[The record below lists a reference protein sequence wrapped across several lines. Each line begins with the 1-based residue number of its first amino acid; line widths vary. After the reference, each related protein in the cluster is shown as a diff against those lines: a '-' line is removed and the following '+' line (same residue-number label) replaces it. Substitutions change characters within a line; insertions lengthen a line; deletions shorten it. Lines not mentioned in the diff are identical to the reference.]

1 MSRRRILLGLAFLG
15 VMAGTAA
22 PALAEDGTSRVC
34 IMATNDRNH
43 PGQSPLCVW
52 LPIDKDGS

>member
-1 MSRRRILLGLAFLG
+1 MSRRRILLGLTVLG

-22 PALAEDGTSRVC
+22 PALAEDGTTRVC
-34 IMATNDRNH
+34 IMLTNDRNN

-52 LPIDKDGS
+52 VPVDKAP